1 MVNGKVLTSLIVFMS
16 VFCIQASYAAG
27 TTRPPLKTYG
37 LKDLE
42 KLVLEKDAGV
52 ESARQMLDSVKGE
65 LGETRASFGP
75 EFEFQYT
82 YGFRNG
88 KVTPDPLSK
97 EHRIRGRL
105 KQDLI
110 QLFKT
115 RPGKVKGV
123 MAEVEGAEA
132 ELKEAER
139 AALFEL
145 REQYVD
151 ILQEKAQADYYL
163 RIKDVYQNLLA
174 ILKRR
179 QLEKEV
185 LYSDVLEVEQ
195 ELIEAKES
203 FLAFRNSYESNRS
216 LLALSLG
223 LTPDE
228 IEVRDLSP
236 LPPLPSEEK
245 LIRATISN
253 RGEVRL
259 FEANAKKEAAEASI
273 AAYEELETEVYA
285 DYRFRKNKK
294 GDWRS
299 GPEVGIKI
307 KIPLAYRSMKNNRRR
322 RFTAAKRFWE
332 AEARNVTEEI
342 RQEISLAYEKYSLD
356 NVRYLNAEKG
366 VELKQEEMRI
376 ERARIE
382 NAVSTVKADRATLL
396 GLEAEKTA
404 LELERKFAEYEK
416 TKGYYEVL
424 YLVGVSQP
432 EELDVY
438 NYASERRRKPYPRS
452 LWVWDV
458 RGVLGNERQQEFF
471 VSFCNT
477 KGIERVFL
485 SINKHMAGSLYQN
498 TVVSGFLTRLHQ
510 NKINVSALF
519 GDSLWVY
526 PRKRKQLINRIR
538 LIVAYN
544 AANGKEARF
553 DGVHLDIEPHT
564 LSEWDT
570 KRKELL
576 GMLLDTYKA
585 ARAELAKDATGLLL
599 EVDIPTFYE
608 KTDPS
613 ILKRIAQVSDIV
625 TIMAYERRTAEKVIK
640 AVQPEMDAVSG
651 ADKGIIVGLNAKDFP
666 DEIDMEEL
674 MFEVGNSLSTSRSFL
689 GFGIHDFG
697 SYRNL
702 AVQ

>member
-1 MVNGKVLTSLIVFMS
+1 MVKNKTLASLIICVF
-16 VFCIQASYAAG
+16 VFCIQASHAVGA
-27 TTRPPLKTYG
+27 TKPTLKTYG

-42 KLVLEKDAGV
+42 KLALEKNAGV
-52 ESARQMLDSVKGE
+52 ESARHFLDSLKGE

-75 EFEFQYT
+75 EFEFRYT

-88 KVTPDPLSK
+88 KVTPDPLNK
-97 EHRIRGRL
+97 EHQIRGRL

-115 RPGKVKGV
+115 KPGKVKEV
-123 MAEVEGAEA
+123 MAEVEGAES
-132 ELKEAER
+132 ELKEAKR

-145 REQYVD
+145 RQQYID
-151 ILQEKAQADYYL
+151 MLEEKTQADHYL
-163 RIKDVYQNLLA
+163 RIKDIYLGLFA

-179 QLEKEV
+179 QLEKET
-185 LYSDVLEVEQ
+185 LHSDVLEVEQ
-195 ELIEAKES
+195 VLIEAKES
-203 FLAFRNSYESNRS
+203 FLAFRNSFESSRS
-216 LLALSLG
+216 LLAMSLG

-228 IEVRDLSP
+228 IEIRDIGF

-245 LIRATISN
+245 LIHATISN
-253 RGEVRL
+253 RGEIAL
-259 FEANAKKEAAEASI
+259 FEAYAKRDAAEASI

-294 GDWRS
+294 GAWRS
-299 GPEVGIKI
+299 GPEVGINI
-307 KIPLAYRSMKNNRRR
+307 KIPLAYRSMKNNRRK
-322 RFTAAKRFWE
+322 RFMAAKRFWE
-332 AEARNVTEEI
+332 AEARNVAEAVK
-342 RQEISLAYEKYSLD
+342 REISFAYEKYSLD

-382 NAVSTVKADRATLL
+382 NTVSTIEADRATLL
-396 GLEAEKTA
+396 SLEAEKTA
-404 LELERKFAEYEK
+404 LDLERKLAEYEK
-416 TKGYYEVL
+416 IRGYYEVL

-438 NYASERRRKPYPRS
+438 NYAGEKRRKPYPRS

-458 RGVLGNERQQEFF
+458 GRVLGNEKQQEFF

-485 SINKHMAGSLYQN
+485 SINKQMAGSLYQN
-498 TVVSGFLTRLHQ
+498 TVVSDFITKLHQ
-510 NKINVSALF
+510 NKIDVSALF
-519 GDSLWVY
+519 GNSLWVY

-544 AANGKEARF
+544 ATNGKEARF

-564 LSEWDT
+564 LREWDT

-585 ARAELAKDATGLLL
+585 AREEIANDNTGLLL
-599 EVDIPTFYE
+599 EVDLPTFYE

-613 ILKRIAQVSDIV
+613 IIRKIAQVSDIL
-625 TIMAYERRTAEKVIK
+625 TIMAYEKTTVGKVIK
-640 AVQPEMDAVSG
+640 AVQPEVDAVTE

-666 DEIDMEEL
+666 DEVEMEEL
-674 MFEVGNSLSTSRSFL
+674 MFEVGNSLSASHSFL
-689 GFGIHDFG
+689 GFGIHDFD
-697 SYRNL
+697 SYRTL
-702 AVQ
+702 AVK